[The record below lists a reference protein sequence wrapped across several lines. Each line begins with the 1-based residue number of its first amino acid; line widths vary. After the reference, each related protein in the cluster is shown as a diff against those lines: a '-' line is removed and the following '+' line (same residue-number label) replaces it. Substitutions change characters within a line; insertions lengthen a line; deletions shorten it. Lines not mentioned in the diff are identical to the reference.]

1 MNKFGVLGWPLTNTF
16 SPQIHEL
23 LFVHTGIKGSYSSI
37 REENI
42 NQETILKINQGFHG
56 YNITIPHKEKILNLD
71 DTAILSKSVLE
82 IGACNTVLIKNSRMH
97 LFNTDFSGFMDFLDL
112 IDHNFNKKEVLIL
125 GSGGSSKAIAYSLKL
140 LNVKYHIVSRS
151 LRDNTIS
158 YNDVPNLS
166 SKIGMVINTTPV
178 GMPPYENAELPI
190 KWHELINLQTVI
202 NLGYGPE
209 NTFLNYFDDS
219 ILKYDGLGMLICQA
233 IESFNIWTSA
243 AVSTSSIYGEVL
255 NKLEGEK

>member
-23 LFVHTGIKGSYSSI
+23 LFVHTGIKGSYSTI

-42 NQETILKINQGFHG
+42 NQETILKLNQGFHG

-82 IGACNTVLIKNSRMH
+82 IGACNTVLIKNSRMY
-97 LFNTDFSGFMDFLDL
+97 LFNTDFSGFRDFLDM
-112 IDHNFNKKEVLIL
+112 IDHNFNNKEVLIL

-140 LNVKYHIVSRS
+140 LNIKYHIVSRS
-151 LRDNTIS
+151 LRENTIS

-166 SKIGMVINTTPV
+166 PKIGMVINTTPV
-178 GMPPYENAELPI
+178 GMPPYENA
-190 KWHELINLQTVI
+190 
-202 NLGYGPE
+202 
-209 NTFLNYFDDS
+209 
-219 ILKYDGLGMLICQA
+219 
-233 IESFNIWTSA
+233 
-243 AVSTSSIYGEVL
+243 
-255 NKLEGEK
+255 